1 MAFFFSRDTKVF
13 MKWAYDSTDTALY
26 EIPVLDGFSFSQA
39 TNTSEVTLSEAA
51 NSSGYSKRGRA
62 MFTDSFAP
70 AEWAFSTY
78 MRPTK
83 SGTGNAAAS
92 NEHGGNAKTFAVEGP
107 LWAAMSAQNYD
118 KAIAAGTSGN
128 VFASAAATYEP
139 DVFDFQNSNQVT
151 LGVFDLFFVLGA
163 AKDSTTGIY
172 ETGQDGVTVYK
183 VANCSVGSASVDFDI
198 EGIAQVAWS
207 GQGQTIEEAVAIN
220 TGTSSANLADGS
232 TGQAAETTK
241 GLINEGISA
250 TNNYI
255 RNKLTDLVISYD
267 ASETTGTKGLLGSS
281 DTTYS
286 VTLTG
291 GNITIENNLT
301 YLTPETLGSVN
312 LPLGHVMGTRSVS
325 GNFTCYLNDTSE
337 GSLQLFEDL
346 QESRGVITN
355 AFDLSFAMGGSSST
369 PKVTFDLDKCHLELP
384 THSIEDVI
392 SVDVNF
398 HALPSDLSSGTAT
411 SATNEVK
418 ISYTAPA

>member
-13 MKWAYDSTDTALY
+13 MKWAYDATDTALY

-70 AEWAFSTY
+70 AEWSFSTY

>member
-13 MKWAYDSTDTALY
+13 MKWAYDSNNTALY
-26 EIPVLDGFSFSQA
+26 ELPVLDGYSFSQA

-70 AEWAFSTY
+70 AEWSFSTY
-78 MRPTK
+78 IRPTT
-83 SGTGNAAAS
+83 SDSGNAAAS
-92 NEHGGNAKTFAVEGP
+92 NQHAGDSKKFAVEGP
-107 LWAAMSAQNYD
+107 LWAAMSANTYD
-118 KAIAAGTSGN
+118 NAIAGSGGGK
-128 VFASAAATYEP
+128 VFDSAASTYEP
-139 DVFDFQNSNQVT
+139 NVFDFQNSNQVA

-163 AKDSTTGIY
+163 AKDSTTGLY

-183 VANCSVGSASVDFDI
+183 LANCSVGSASIDFDI

-207 GQGQTIEEAVAIN
+207 GQGQTIEEAAALN
-220 TGTSSANLADGS
+220 TGTSATNDSNS
-232 TGQAAETTK
+232 QSVAAETTD
-241 GLINEGISA
+241 GLINEGISS
-250 TNNYI
+250 TSNYV
-255 RNKLTDLVISYD
+255 RNKLTDLAIVYD
-267 ASETTGTKGLLGSS
+267 HANTSGTKGLLGSS
-281 DTTYS
+281 NTTYS

-355 AFDLSFAMGGSSST
+355 AFDLTFGIGGSAST
-369 PKVTFDLDKCHLELP
+369 PRLNVEVAKAHLELP
-384 THSIEDVI
+384 SHSIEDVI
-392 SVDVNF
+392 SVDVAF
-398 HALPSDLSSGTAT
+398 HGLPKDLSSGTKAD
-411 SATNEVK
+411 ATNEIK
-418 ISYTAPA
+418 LTYTS

>member
-13 MKWAYDSTDTALY
+13 MAWSYDGTSAKEALY
-26 EIPVLDGFSFSQA
+26 EIPVLDGFSYSQG

-51 NSSGYSKRGRA
+51 NSTGGSKRGRA

-70 AEWAFSTY
+70 AEWSFSTY
-78 MRPTK
+78 IRPTT
-83 SGTGNAAAS
+83 SDSGNAAAS
-92 NEHGGNAKTFAVEGP
+92 NQHAGASKKFAVEGP
-107 LWAAMSAQNYD
+107 LWAAMSANTYD
-118 KAIAAGTSGN
+118 NAIAGSGGGK
-128 VFASAAATYEP
+128 VFDSAAATYEP
-139 DVFDFQNSNQVT
+139 NIFDFQNSNQVA

-163 AKDSTTGIY
+163 AKDSTTGLY

-183 VANCSVGSASVDFDI
+183 LANCSVGSASIDFDI

-207 GQGQTIEEAVAIN
+207 GQGQTIEEAAALN
-220 TGTSSANLADGS
+220 TGTSATNDSNS
-232 TGQAAETTK
+232 QSVAAETTD
-241 GLINEGISA
+241 GLINEGISS
-250 TNNYI
+250 TSNYV
-255 RNKLTDLVISYD
+255 RNKLTDLAIVYD
-267 ASETTGTKGLLGSS
+267 HANTSGTKGLLGSS
-281 DTTYS
+281 NTTYS

-355 AFDLSFAMGGSSST
+355 AFDLTFGIGGSAST
-369 PKVTFDLDKCHLELP
+369 PRLNVEVAKAHLELP
-384 THSIEDVI
+384 SHSIEDVI
-392 SVDVNF
+392 SVDVAF
-398 HALPSDLSSGTAT
+398 HGLPKDLSSGTKAD
-411 SATNEVK
+411 ATNEIK
-418 ISYTAPA
+418 LTYTS

>member
-1 MAFFFSRDTKVF
+1 MAFFFSRDTKGF
-13 MKWAYDSTDTALY
+13 MKWAYDATDTALY

-163 AKDSTTGIY
+163 AKDSTTGLY

-183 VANCSVGSASVDFDI
+183 LANCSVGSASIDFDI

>member
-13 MKWAYDSTDTALY
+13 MKWAYDATDTALY

-51 NSSGYSKRGRA
+51 SSSGYSKRGRA

-183 VANCSVGSASVDFDI
+183 LANCSVGSASIDFDI

-207 GQGQTIEEAVAIN
+207 GQGQTIEEAAALN
-220 TGTSSANLADGS
+220 TGTSAANDS
-232 TGQAAETTK
+232 NSQSVAAETTD
-241 GLINEGISA
+241 GLINEGISS
-250 TNNYI
+250 TSNYV
-255 RNKLTDLVISYD
+255 RNKLTDLAIVYD
-267 ASETTGTKGLLGSS
+267 HANTSGTKGLLGSS
-281 DTTYS
+281 NTTYS

-355 AFDLSFAMGGSSST
+355 AFDLTFGIGGSAST
-369 PKVTFDLDKCHLELP
+369 PRLNVEIAKAHLELP
-384 THSIEDVI
+384 SHSIEDVI
-392 SVDVNF
+392 SVDVAF
-398 HALPSDLSSGTAT
+398 HGLPKDLSSGTKAD
-411 SATNEVK
+411 ATNEMK
-418 ISYTAPA
+418 LTYTS